1 MANEQR
7 LIMKFTMPVSPTP
20 LRQAQCGAALPRCLS
35 VAEGSRVIPY
45 RLPLR
50 AEWVSAQGS
59 FAQRRGWLLR
69 LETDAGLAGWGDCA
83 PLPEYAAAEELETL
97 RQALTGLDLEAARQ
111 RLYSARLHPAVRCAA
126 DVALSDLAAQQA
138 GLPLARWLAH
148 DAAPQVRCNA
158 ALGALDAGAP
168 QRAQAAIAAGFEVL
182 KLKVGLQTV
191 EQELVLLRQLAVA
204 LPPGISLRLDA
215 NCAWNM
221 ADAQRFIAGM
231 AGLPLEMLEEPL
243 AQPGLAELAELQAL
257 TGVPLALDESLPGLG
272 LEQVLA
278 APPVQR
284 LVLKIMLTG
293 GLQPALETAQRA
305 RAAGMACVVTTSV
318 DSAVGTLA
326 ALHLAAALNNGLHH
340 GLATSGWLAQD
351 IGYAPHPERGE
362 LTVGELPGLGFVP
375 AIDQPH

>member
-1 MANEQR
+1 MRISAN
-7 LIMKFTMPVSPTP
+7 
-20 LRQAQCGAALPRCLS
+20 
-35 VAEGSRVIPY
+35 RVTPY

-50 AEWVSAQGS
+50 AEWASAQGS
-59 FAQRRGWLLR
+59 FAERRGWLLR

-83 PLPEYAAAEELETL
+83 PLPEHDAAEELEAL
-97 RQALTGLDLEAARQ
+97 RQALTGLDLEAARHWLQ
-111 RLYSARLHPAVRCAA
+111 TLRLHPAVRCAA

-158 ALGALDAGAP
+158 ALGALDTGAP
-168 QRAQAAIAAGFEVL
+168 QRARAAIAAGFGVL
-182 KLKVGLQTV
+182 KLKVGLQPV
-191 EQELVLLRQLAVA
+191 EQELALLRQLAA
-204 LPPGISLRLDA
+204 GLPPGIALRLDA
-215 NCAWNM
+215 NRAWNM

-243 AQPGLAELAELQAL
+243 AQPGLAQLASLQAL

-278 APPVQR
+278 AAPVQR
-284 LVLKIMLTG
+284 LVLKIMLLG
-293 GLQPALETAQRA
+293 GLDIALETARRA
-305 RAAGMACVVTTSV
+305 REAGMACVVTTSV
-318 DSAVGTLA
+318 DSAAGTLA

-351 IGYAPHPERGE
+351 VGCAPRPGCGA

-375 AIDQPH
+375 DIDQELP